1 MTDPYQVLGIAR
13 GASDEEIKKAY
24 RQLSRKYHPDAN
36 INNPNKAQAE
46 AKFKEIQ
53 QAYQQIMKEKAG
65 GYQSGGGY
73 GYHTG
78 GYGQSYGQ
86 NSGQGSYG
94 QNGYG
99 QGGYGQSGQGGYQDG
114 GFGGFGDF
122 FGGGFGSYSG
132 YGQQNKINPDPYD
145 SPHMKAA
152 ANYIN
157 SGCFAEA
164 LNVLN
169 GIKDRDAKWYYYS
182 ACANSGAGNN
192 VTALE
197 HARLAARMEP
207 QNTVYAQLVTL
218 LERGGSWYQERQQTM
233 YGGSASDMNSMC
245 LKMCGAVVVCN
256 LCCGGGMCCS
266 PVMCCGPRMY

>member
-1 MTDPYQVLGIAR
+1 MTDPYQVLGVQR

-36 INNPNKAQAE
+36 IHNPAAAE

-53 QAYQQIMKEKAG
+53 QAYQQIMKEK
-65 GYQSGGGY
+65 SGGGQGGAGY
-73 GYHTG
+73 GYHTDQN
-78 GYGQSYGQ
+78 YGKGNDY
-86 NSGQGSYG
+86 QG
-94 QNGYG
+94 NAN
-99 QGGYGQSGQGGYQDG
+99 QGGYYQNGGY
-114 GFGGFGDF
+114 GDF
-122 FGGGFGSYSG
+122 FGGFGGSYSG
-132 YGQQNKINPDPYD
+132 YGQQNRINPDAYD

-164 LNVLN
+164 LHVLN
-169 GIKDRDAKWYYYS
+169 GIQSRDAKWYYYS

-197 HARLAARMEP
+197 YARLAAQMAP
-207 QNTVYAQLVTL
+207 NHPDYARLVQL

-233 YGGSASDMNSMC
+233 YGGSAADMNSFC
-245 LKMCGAVVVCN
+245 LKLCALNIACN
-256 LCCGGGMCCS
+256 MCCGGGMCC
-266 PVMCCGPRMY
+266 GPRLY